1 VKSWRGRRGRP
12 RQDRPETD
20 LGTPEQQA
28 RRAVLA
34 ASGDPALSEYPLG
47 LMLARRLIGREHH
60 EAGCRYGFLY
70 GRVIGKGELS
80 CAGIYDRLA
89 ADVRPDRPMASEE
102 SEARDQALF
111 RLGKNQLLAAGRR
124 VCDATENI
132 IVFGRL
138 ARFLDVHGRR
148 GAAARRG
155 DAAELAAVLAG
166 LDALVACYGSG
177 AARRGRM
184 ETHKAPSMVDRSA
197 RGGPPDERPAND
209 GRGDFS
215 VAMNRKICQAS

>member
-1 VKSWRGRRGRP
+1 MAKSWRGRRGRP

-47 LMLARRLIGREHH
+47 LMLARGLVGREQH

-70 GRVIGKGELS
+70 GRVIGKGEVS

-111 RLGKNQLLAAGRR
+111 RLGKNQLLAGGRR

-132 IVFGRL
+132 VVFGRP
-138 ARFLDVHGRR
+138 ARFLDLHGRR

-166 LDALVACYGSG
+166 LDALVACYGRG

-184 ETHKAPSMVDRSA
+184 EAHKAPSMIERSA
-197 RGGPPDERPAND
+197 SGAPAND
-209 GRGDFS
+209 RAGVFS
-215 VAMNRKICQAS
+215 VAVNRNIC

>member
-1 VKSWRGRRGRP
+1 MKSWRGRRGRP

-28 RRAVLA
+28 RRALLA
-34 ASGDPALSEYPLG
+34 ASGDPALAEYPLG
-47 LMLARRLIGREHH
+47 LMLARGLIGREQH

-132 IVFGRL
+132 VVFGRA
-138 ARFLDVHGRR
+138 ARFLDLHGRR

-155 DAAELAAVLAG
+155 DSAELASVLAG

-184 ETHKAPSMVDRSA
+184 EAHRAPSMIDRSA
-197 RGGPPDERPAND
+197 D
-209 GRGDFS
+209 GRAAAERAATDQAGDFS
-215 VAMNRKICQAS
+215 VAMNRKICQSL

>member
-1 VKSWRGRRGRP
+1 MKSWRGRRGRP

-34 ASGDPALSEYPLG
+34 ASGDPALGEYPLG
-47 LMLARRLIGREHH
+47 LMLARGLIGREQH

-89 ADVRPDRPMASEE
+89 ADVRPDRAMASEE

-132 IVFGRL
+132 VVFGRL
-138 ARFLDVHGRR
+138 ARFLDIHGRR

-155 DAAELAAVLAG
+155 DTAELAAVLAG
-166 LDALVACYGSG
+166 LDALVACYSRG

-184 ETHKAPSMVDRSA
+184 ETHKAPSMIDRSA
-197 RGGPPDERPAND
+197 RSGPPDERPAND
-209 GRGDFS
+209 HQGDFP
-215 VAMNRKICQAS
+215 VAMNRKICQAP